1 MIYSE
6 ATRNNSNSIKR
17 KKNQNVSNIT
27 RKKMTLILSKT
38 IKNYPNLEKE
48 SALWSR
54 TVFSPS
60 SLIFKKILPSKRLQ
74 QRKKNR
80 F

>member
-48 SALWSR
+48 SAL
-54 TVFSPS
+54 
-60 SLIFKKILPSKRLQ
+60 
-74 QRKKNR
+74 
-80 F
+80 